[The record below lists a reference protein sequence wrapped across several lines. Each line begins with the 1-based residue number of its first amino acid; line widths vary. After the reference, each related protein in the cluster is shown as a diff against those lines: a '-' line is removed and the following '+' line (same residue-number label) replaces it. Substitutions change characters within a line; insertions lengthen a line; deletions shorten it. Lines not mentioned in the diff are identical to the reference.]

1 MIWLRYKMA
10 YDAVWTQRQFETLD
24 VRTTFT
30 TERLRG
36 KTLRRHGY
44 GKMMARHRI
53 HTVIIG
59 PDELHAV
66 GAKDFIE
73 AFCGADLLQV
83 SFRTSPAVSDD
94 DHGTFVMMDG
104 GDEPVDFVDGYT
116 ALREY
121 TFRLDEVVPY

>member
-10 YDAVWTQRQFETLD
+10 YDPVWTQRQFEPLD
-24 VRTTFT
+24 QRTTFT
-30 TERLRG
+30 IERLRG

-44 GKMMARHRI
+44 GKTMARHRI

-59 PDELHAV
+59 PDELHAA
-66 GAKDFIE
+66 GAQDFVQ
-73 AFCGADLLQV
+73 AFCGADLMQV
-83 SFRTSPAVSDD
+83 SFLTTPSIAND
-94 DHGTFVMMDG
+94 DHGTFVTMDG

-121 TFRLDEVVPY
+121 TLRLDEEDPY